1 MFFLKF
7 LAKML
12 SLFSPALGFA
22 TLVVAG
28 IGYGIYRFRRMIV
41 YRYYRFRRRRMP
53 GWKPA
58 PADARSTFGGRSTRA
73 ELVSPL
79 ASSMLHIE
87 IGPNAVAPGSPCHLP
102 LSRLNKTSF

>member
-58 PADARSTFGGRSTRA
+58 PADALRMGRPASPAALRA
-73 ELVSPL
+73 AHL
-79 ASSMLHIE
+79 AE
-87 IGPNAVAPGSPCHLP
+87 GQRERN
-102 LSRLNKTSF
+102 